1 MSAFLVT
8 RGMGGQVVASYGMGP
23 ALTGGVDPEEADDW
37 NIVASD
43 LREKDQPLTI
53 LSAYTNLSKKTL

>member
-8 RGMGGQVVASYGMGP
+8 RGMGGQVVATFGLGMGLP
-23 ALTGGVDPEEADDW
+23 DGDEESADDW

-53 LSAYTNLSKKTL
+53 FSQYAHLSKKTV